1 VHRVVPRDIDVGDNQ
16 LKDWGVDEKS
26 TSTTISVVDEMRIV
40 MNTLLEGALWKW
52 KLVAG
57 LLTVVLGGIVLAWPG
72 PTILVASTLFGV
84 FLMLTGFTELFLAF
98 TLPRSGGTRFLLFI
112 SGALSLILAV
122 LSFRHFGD
130 AYAILLL
137 SIWIGIGFIFQG
149 VSEVAVSIGE
159 KNLPGRGWYA
169 VLGIISV
176 VAGFAVLV
184 WPFDSI
190 VMLTLVTGVWLV
202 VMGVVQVF
210 QAFQI
215 RKDAKTVREAVDSV
229 SDRLTQHRKSA

>member
-1 VHRVVPRDIDVGDNQ
+1 
-16 LKDWGVDEKS
+16 
-26 TSTTISVVDEMRIV
+26 

-84 FLMLTGFTELFLAF
+84 FLLLTGFTELFLAF
-98 TLPRSGGTRFLLFI
+98 TLPRSGGIRFLLFI
-112 SGALSLILAV
+112 TGALSLILAV
-122 LSFRHFGD
+122 LSFRHLGD

-176 VAGFAVLV
+176 IAGFVVLA

-190 VMLTLVTGVWLV
+190 VVLALVTGVWLV
-202 VMGVVQVF
+202 VIGVVQVV

-215 RKDAKTVREAVDSV
+215 RNDAKTVREAVDSV
-229 SDRLTQHRKSA
+229 SDRLTAHRKSA

>member
-1 VHRVVPRDIDVGDNQ
+1 
-16 LKDWGVDEKS
+16 
-26 TSTTISVVDEMRIV
+26 
-40 MNTLLEGALWKW
+40 MNNPLEQQLWKW

-84 FLMLTGFTELFLAF
+84 YLLLTGFTELFLAF
-98 TLPRSGGTRFLLFI
+98 TLPRSAATRVLLFI
-112 SGALSLILAV
+112 SGALSLVLAV
-122 LSFRHFGD
+122 MSFRHFGD

-149 VSEVAVSIGE
+149 VSEVALSIGE
-159 KNLPGRGWYA
+159 QNLPGRGWYA
-169 VLGIISV
+169 VLGVISV
-176 VAGFAVLV
+176 IAGFVVLV

-202 VMGVVQVF
+202 VMGVVQIV

-229 SDRLTQHRKSA
+229 SERFTPRKRSA

>member
-1 VHRVVPRDIDVGDNQ
+1 
-16 LKDWGVDEKS
+16 
-26 TSTTISVVDEMRIV
+26 
-40 MNTLLEGALWKW
+40 MNTLLEQKLWKW

-84 FLMLTGFTELFLAF
+84 YLLLTGFTELFLAF
-98 TLPRSGGTRFLLFI
+98 TLPRSAGTRVLLFI
-112 SGALSLILAV
+112 TGALSLILAV

-130 AYAILLL
+130 GYAVLLL
-137 SIWIGIGFIFQG
+137 SLWIGIGFIFQG
-149 VSEVAVSIGE
+149 VSEVAISIGE

-176 VAGFAVLV
+176 IAGFVVLV

-190 VMLTLVTGVWLV
+190 VVLAVVTGVWLV
-202 VMGVVQVF
+202 VIGVVQIV

-229 SDRLTQHRKSA
+229 SDRLTPHRKSA

>member
-1 VHRVVPRDIDVGDNQ
+1 
-16 LKDWGVDEKS
+16 
-26 TSTTISVVDEMRIV
+26 MRSAV
-40 MNTLLEGALWKW
+40 NNLLEQKLWKW

-57 LLTVVLGGIVLAWPG
+57 LLTIVLGGIVLAWPG

-84 FLMLTGFTELFLAF
+84 YLLLTGFTELFLAF
-98 TLPRSGGTRFLLFI
+98 TLPRSAATRVLLFI
-112 SGALSLILAV
+112 SGALSLVLAV

-159 KNLPGRGWYA
+159 QNLPGRGWYA
-169 VLGIISV
+169 VLGVISV
-176 VAGFAVLV
+176 IAGFVVLV

-190 VMLTLVTGVWLV
+190 VVLVLVAGVWLV
-202 VMGVVQVF
+202 VMGVVEVV

-229 SDRLTQHRKSA
+229 SDRLTPRRRSA

>member
-1 VHRVVPRDIDVGDNQ
+1 MSATV
-16 LKDWGVDEKS
+16 
-26 TSTTISVVDEMRIV
+26 SVFDEMRIV
-40 MNTLLEGALWKW
+40 MNALLEQKLWKW

-84 FLMLTGFTELFLAF
+84 YLLLTGFTELFLAF
-98 TLPRSGGTRFLLFI
+98 ALPRSGGTRFLLFI
-112 SGALSLILAV
+112 TGALSLILAV

-176 VAGFAVLV
+176 IAGFVVLV

-202 VMGVVQVF
+202 VMGVVQVL

-229 SDRLTQHRKSA
+229 SDRLTPHRKSA

>member
-1 VHRVVPRDIDVGDNQ
+1 
-16 LKDWGVDEKS
+16 
-26 TSTTISVVDEMRIV
+26 
-40 MNTLLEGALWKW
+40 MNTLLEQQLWKW

-72 PTILVASTLFGV
+72 PTILVASTLLGV
-84 FLMLTGFTELFLAF
+84 YLLLSGFTELFLAF
-98 TLPRSGGTRFLLFI
+98 TLPRSTATRILLFI
-112 SGALSLILAV
+112 TGALSLVLAV

-137 SIWIGIGFIFQG
+137 SIWVGIGFIFQG
-149 VSEVAVSIGE
+149 VSAVAVSIGE
-159 KNLPGRGWYA
+159 QNLPGRGWYA
-169 VLGIISV
+169 VLGVISV
-176 VAGFAVLV
+176 IAGFVVLV

-190 VMLTLVTGVWLV
+190 VVLALVTGVWLV
-202 VMGVVQVF
+202 VMGVVQCV

-229 SDRLTQHRKSA
+229 SEQLAPRRRSA

>member
-1 VHRVVPRDIDVGDNQ
+1 
-16 LKDWGVDEKS
+16 
-26 TSTTISVVDEMRIV
+26 
-40 MNTLLEGALWKW
+40 MNTLLDGALWKW

-84 FLMLTGFTELFLAF
+84 FLLLTGFTELFLAF

-112 SGALSLILAV
+112 TGALSLILAV

-159 KNLPGRGWYA
+159 HNLPGRGWYA
-169 VLGIISV
+169 VLGVISV
-176 VAGFAVLV
+176 IAGLVVLV

-190 VMLTLVTGVWLV
+190 VVLVLVTGVWLV
-202 VMGVVQVF
+202 VMGVVQIV

-229 SDRLTQHRKSA
+229 SERFAPRRRSA